1 MSKLVVI
8 VDDSDSVA
16 TALALALEGRLG
28 VRTLVALHPR
38 TALKLFERERESEIS
53 VLVTDLSLPF
63 LDGFQLIGAV
73 RRMPSYQWLPAVM
86 ITAEEDAGSRE
97 TLDEC
102 RPNVILCKPF
112 SISEVC
118 SVVESLLA

>member
-1 MSKLVVI
+1 MPKKVLI
-8 VDDSDSVA
+8 VDDSDSVV
-16 TALALALEGRLG
+16 TALALALETRLG
-28 VRTLVALHPR
+28 VLAVVALHPK
-38 TALKLFERERESEIS
+38 TALKLFESESEIS

-86 ITAEEDAGSRE
+86 ITAEEDAGTRE
-97 TLDEC
+97 TPDEC

-118 SVVESLLA
+118 TVVQSLLA

>member
-63 LDGFQLIGAV
+63 LDGFQL
-73 RRMPSYQWLPAVM
+73 M
-86 ITAEEDAGSRE
+86 ITAEEDAGRRE